1 VFLLALFDFSFIICY
16 HCTLKLTPFAVFVNV
31 YYEFNNYLL
40 DFVFGEHSNLKCAAY
55 GDIHAA
61 AEKTN
66 FGGQVSYP
74 QVRFPPPSNP

>member
-1 VFLLALFDFSFIICY
+1 
-16 HCTLKLTPFAVFVNV
+16 VFVNV

-40 DFVFGEHSNLKCAAY
+40 DFVFGEHSNLECAAY

-66 FGGQVSYP
+66 FGRQASYP
-74 QVRFPPPSNP
+74 QVRFLPILPTYPHLCSFHPP